1 VRSIYLL
8 GLAAASIAAAS
19 LAGCQSAPKPSPV
32 KSSTVPTS
40 VYALVGNEG
49 GLGDFR
55 KASKAEIEKYLD
67 DQAQQSQV
75 TDAHQLYACTLKD
88 RVPIIPVF
96 TTADHAKQFVNRI
109 FHNHL
114 RDKRPPSVIA
124 MSMVE
129 MNDAA
134 LYDRTSTRTDVQIID
149 IDPTFPTERRV
160 KPMDLI
166 QTTQALSPSAITDR
180 QVVWVSIKGSNV
192 DKAR

>member
-1 VRSIYLL
+1 VRSIYLF
-8 GLAAASIAAAS
+8 GLAATLIVAAS
-19 LAGCQSAPKPSPV
+19 LVGCQSTPKPPPV

-40 VYALVGNEG
+40 LYALVANEG
-49 GLGDFR
+49 GMGDLR

-67 DQAQQSQV
+67 DQARQSQV

-96 TTADHAKQFVNRI
+96 TTADHAKHFVDRI

-124 MSMVE
+124 MSIVE
-129 MNDAA
+129 MNDSA

-149 IDPTFPTERRV
+149 IDPTFPNERRV

-166 QTTQALSPSAITDR
+166 QGADAVSASAITDR
-180 QVVWVSIKGSNV
+180 QVVWASVKGSNV